1 MSNEPIR
8 LRLTDAR
15 FYMRNV
21 RLRMPFRY
29 GAATLIGYPILH
41 ARVSVEMS
49 DGMRAEGVSAD
60 CLPPKWFDKSPDK
73 NYEDNIRDMLFAVQ
87 AAHDAYLELASE
99 PRTPFELMMD
109 GLSAAMEARAEGGIN
124 ELTASF
130 GASFFERAA
139 ADAVCN
145 ALSLS
150 FFEALQSNVLG
161 VEMGAAHS
169 ELEGLKPSDVLP
181 SSPLD
186 SLWIRHTVG
195 LSDPILTSEIDQEER
210 LNDGLPQS
218 LEEYI
223 DAQKLRYFKVKVCGD
238 DSVDLPR
245 LQTIA
250 ELLDARASGLYVVSL
265 DGNEQYV
272 EAAPFRSLVET
283 LRTKPVFEQFFNSIR
298 YIEQPIHRDAALKP
312 SLAEEM
318 RELSSVKPVI
328 IDESDSGLDTFK
340 QALEIGYRGVSSKN
354 CKGVYKSL
362 LNYALAKRGGH
373 LMTGEDLANAPVVPL
388 HQDCATLAALG
399 ISDAERNGHHYLRG
413 LAHLSRSERADCL
426 EAHPRMYAVK
436 GGLPQLNVEGG
447 RIDIRSLQTSGY
459 ALGAPVD
466 YRSMTPLEE
475 WTFDSLSL

>member
-1 MSNEPIR
+1 
-8 LRLTDAR
+8 
-15 FYMRNV
+15 
-21 RLRMPFRY
+21 
-29 GAATLIGYPILH
+29 
-41 ARVSVEMS
+41 
-49 DGMRAEGVSAD
+49 
-60 CLPPKWFDKSPDK
+60 
-73 NYEDNIRDMLFAVQ
+73 
-87 AAHDAYLELASE
+87 
-99 PRTPFELMMD
+99 
-109 GLSAAMEARAEGGIN
+109 
-124 ELTASF
+124 
-130 GASFFERAA
+130 
-139 ADAVCN
+139 
-145 ALSLS
+145 
-150 FFEALQSNVLG
+150 
-161 VEMGAAHS
+161 MGAAHA
-169 ELEGLKPSDVLP
+169 ELEGLEPSDVLP
-181 SSPLD
+181 SAPLD

-195 LSDPILTSEIDQEER
+195 LSDPILTSEIEPEER
-210 LNDGLPQS
+210 LNDRLPQS
-218 LEEYI
+218 LEEYV

-250 ELLDARASGLYVVSL
+250 ELLDARAGRYVVSL

-312 SLAEEM
+312 SIEEEM

-413 LAHLSRSERADCL
+413 LAHLPHSERADCL

-436 GGLPQLNVEGG
+436 NGLPQLNVERRADRYTLPSDRRLRSRRARRLQKHDAAGRVDVRFAEPYNLKNSGGDNDEIDHGAFSSGRAGRADHRREQGSRRGDGG
-447 RIDIRSLQTSGY
+447 R
-459 ALGAPVD
+459 AV
-466 YRSMTPLEE
+466 
-475 WTFDSLSL
+475 